1 MKNLDVDSSRQD
13 QDGPSQQ
20 EDVHASQYKKTEVT
34 LQMMSIHTL
43 YILEILIY

>member
-20 EDVHASQYKKTEVT
+20 DDVLASQYKKTEVT
-34 LQMMSIHTL
+34 LIMMPIHTI
-43 YILEILIY
+43 YILEIL